1 MGPDASQ
8 NKHRSL
14 GGNWNKWSGAQS
26 LPSSA
31 PITNK
36 SLLSES
42 LAASRNLGN
51 DIDLEA
57 GPSTAIRL
65 TSRGLSEE
73 VATGGLD
80 KAGSNISGVSHEGGV
95 HSGERSF
102 DRSDMAPSV
111 VFKERW
117 RHKEE
122 RIRRDSPVGHLEG
135 WRLVPVI
142 IKSNDDLRQ
151 EQCASQLIALM
162 HRILHSSERCGS
174 GLRPYEIIAMSPD
187 SGLIEAI
194 PDTVSLHALRSKEFG
209 YDSLLTFFE
218 QYFGPQDSPAFQRAQ
233 GHFIKSLADYSIA
246 CYLLQI
252 KDRHNGNMLLT
263 THGHIVH
270 IDFGF
275 LLGKFIIC
283 LYIQFI
289 K

>member
-1 MGPDASQ
+1 MEAE
-8 NKHRSL
+8 
-14 GGNWNKWSGAQS
+14 
-26 LPSSA
+26 PSA
-31 PITNK
+31 AGR
-36 SLLSES
+36 LL
-42 LAASRNLGN
+42 
-51 DIDLEA
+51 
-57 GPSTAIRL
+57 T
-65 TSRGLSEE
+65 
-73 VATGGLD
+73 TGGGSLSREVVVSDADQVDLNASLVLD
-80 KAGSNISGVSHEGGV
+80 PEARP
-95 HSGERSF
+95 GERSF
-102 DRSDMAPSV
+102 DRSAMAPSV

-142 IKSNDDLRQ
+142 VKSNDDLRQ

-162 HRILHSSERCGS
+162 HRILHASDKCGS

-194 PDTVSLHALRSKEFG
+194 PDTVSLHALRSREFG
-209 YDSLLTFFE
+209 YDSLLAFFE
-218 QYFGPQDSPAFQRAQ
+218 QYFGPPDSPAFLRAQ
-233 GHFIKSLADYSIA
+233 DHFVKSLADYSIA

-275 LLGKFIIC
+275 LLGAFMIC
-283 LYIQFI
+283 
-289 K
+289 